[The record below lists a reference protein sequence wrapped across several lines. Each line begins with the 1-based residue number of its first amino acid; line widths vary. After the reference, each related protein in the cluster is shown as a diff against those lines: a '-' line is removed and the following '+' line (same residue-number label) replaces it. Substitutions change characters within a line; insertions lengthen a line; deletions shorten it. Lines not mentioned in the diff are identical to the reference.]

1 VNNAWGSSSGANSGT
16 TTPALEEAGAAGK
29 KKGNKG
35 KKQTLFQW
43 G

>member
-1 VNNAWGSSSGANSGT
+1 VSNPWAGPSGANSGT
-16 TTPALEEAGAAGK
+16 STPTLEDAGAAGK